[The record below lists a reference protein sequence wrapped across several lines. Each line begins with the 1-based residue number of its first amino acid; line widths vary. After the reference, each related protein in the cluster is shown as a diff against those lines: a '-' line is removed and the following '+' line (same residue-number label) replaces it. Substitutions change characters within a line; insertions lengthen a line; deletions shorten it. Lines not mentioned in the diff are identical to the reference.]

1 MPTAS
6 QAERRRALQPA
17 FDLARSQVERGVAP
31 FVILGVAGADGV
43 TRLEAVSS
51 PDVPRVGTDA
61 VCLLASITKPI
72 VATAVLQQVEAGRV
86 ELAGHVGAW
95 APELVNPDWAPV
107 TPWHLLSHTSGIDDV
122 DLEVVMR
129 GGGGRADL
137 LDRLSRAVHTTPPG
151 TTYRYSSAPYD
162 LLAEAVARRTGEPF
176 EALLR
181 RTLLDPLGMSS
192 TTFDPR
198 PDPALAPRM
207 VRVAVGGLEPHHV
220 EQDAALVGAYTDL
233 HLCGGGLWSSAGDLL
248 RFGRA
253 MLRGGELDGVRVL
266 SPAMVALMTREIT
279 APIGAPGGIGWNP
292 DPLAADHYALGWGTP
307 RADTIASPRAFGHG
321 GVSGTRLWIDPAHDL
336 VFVYLTGWWG
346 YPTAPIDAVQA
357 TIYAAVS

>member
-1 MPTAS
+1 MPIAS

-51 PDVPRVGTDA
+51 PDAPRVGSDA

-122 DLEVVMR
+122 DLEDIMR

-137 LDRLSRAVHTTPPG
+137 LDRVSQAGQVTRPG
-151 TTYRYSSAPYD
+151 TTYHYASVPYD

-176 EALLR
+176 ETLLR

-207 VRVAVGGLEPHHV
+207 APIVVGGLEGHPI
-220 EQDAALVGAYTDL
+220 ERDPALVGAYTDL

-266 SPAMVALMTREIT
+266 SPAMIALMTREIT
-279 APIGAPGGIGWNP
+279 APIGSPGGIGWTP

-321 GVSGTRLWIDPAHDL
+321 GVSGTRLWIDPAYDL
-336 VFVYLTGWWG
+336 VYVYLTAWWG
-346 YPTAPIDAVQA
+346 YPTAPIDAVQSA
-357 TIYAAVS
+357 IYAAVS